1 MHSFCAIGVRPREK
15 VLVPALATEEERI
28 VWEGYPSWKQFSW
41 LYFFIGLALYRGGL
55 FYAFDLPT
63 GEVWLAGALFLALC
77 VVLIRRWAQY
87 FVTSSKVGLRN
98 GYTGRE
104 IDAIPL
110 NQIQEVTIK
119 QGPLAGFFEIG
130 TLEICKREKGG
141 SIRFRGIKDPEVIK
155 NKVDAIRP
163 DFPENT

>member
-1 MHSFCAIGVRPREK
+1 M
-15 VLVPALATEEERI
+15 VLVHANAPKGERI

-63 GEVWLAGALFLALC
+63 GEIWLAGALFLVVC

-87 FVTSSKVGLRN
+87 FVTSRKVGLKN
-98 GYTGRE
+98 GYTGKE

-110 NQIQEVTIK
+110 AQIREVTIK

-130 TLEICKREKGG
+130 TLEIRRMDPGG
-141 SIRFRGIKDPEVIK
+141 LLRFRGVNDPEVIK
-155 NKVDAIRP
+155 NKIDAIRP
-163 DFPENT
+163 DFPENSG